1 MSINRVNLKNKY
13 QDLLGSANALP
24 FDLATGETVKF
35 FSRTDRQNLGIK
47 LTKQSSRD
55 ISITASDGYIYLT
68 NLRLIYITR
77 SKGDIDTFLMDLAV
91 ASQLQFS
98 HELVSPWFGAN
109 YWKFLFYS
117 AQGISGGFL
126 PNSWYEGNIKFNDG
140 GVFDFVLIFNTVI
153 NDAINNQHVDE
164 ELPQYVP

>member
-13 QDLLGSANALP
+13 QDLLGSAHALP
-24 FDLATGETVKF
+24 FDLSSGETVKF
-35 FSRTDRQNLGIK
+35 FSRTDRQTLVIK
-47 LTKQSSRD
+47 LGKQCTRD
-55 ISITASDGYIYLT
+55 ITITASDGYIYLT
-68 NLRLIYITR
+68 NLRFIYITR
-77 SKGDIDTFLMDLAV
+77 SKGDIDTFLVDLAV

-117 AQGISGGFL
+117 AQQSSDGL
-126 PNSWYEGNIKFNDG
+126 VPNSWFEGQIKFNDG

-153 NDAINNQHVDE
+153 NDAVNNQQLDE
-164 ELPQYVP
+164 DLPQYVP